1 VTTADKSRCGFVAI
15 VGRPNVG
22 KSTLLNALIGEKVS
36 IVSAKAHTTRHR
48 ILGVLSND
56 SDQVVFLDT
65 PGLQSDRKHALHR
78 LMARTI
84 NQALDDAD
92 ITLMVIEAG
101 KFSRQDRQL
110 AELLREKADQTIL
123 VLNKIDQVKSK
134 ADLLPILQSIAAD
147 FPFAA
152 FVPIS
157 ARGGKNLGDLLG
169 EILKRLP
176 EGPPL
181 YPREMLTDRSQQFRI
196 EETIRE
202 KLLSALHQEI
212 PYGLTVQVE
221 HVGKQEENQILIHAI
236 VWIQR
241 ESHKAIVIGKGGRVL
256 KAVGREARL
265 ELKDMLGE
273 RVHLELWVKV
283 RENWAD
289 SERELQRLG
298 FDLGTS

>member
-1 VTTADKSRCGFVAI
+1 VTTDSNSRCGFVAI

-22 KSTLLNALIGEKVS
+22 KSTLLNALIGEKIS

-48 ILGVLSND
+48 VLGVLNSAT
-56 SDQVVFLDT
+56 DQVVFLDT
-65 PGLQSDRKHALHR
+65 PGLQRDRKHALHR

-110 AELLREKADQTIL
+110 AELLRDSADKTIL
-123 VLNKIDQVKSK
+123 VLNKIDLVKSK
-134 ADLLPILQSIAAD
+134 ADLLPMLQSIAAE

-157 ARGGKNLGDLLG
+157 ARGGKNLGGLLE
-169 EILKRLP
+169 EILSRLP
-176 EGPPL
+176 DGPPL
-181 YPREMLTDRSQQFRI
+181 YPREMLTDRSLQFRI

-202 KLLSALHQEI
+202 KLLGALHQEI

-221 HVGKQEENQILIHAI
+221 HVGKQEADQTLVHAI
-236 VWIQR
+236 IWIQR
-241 ESHKAIVIGKGGRVL
+241 DSHKSIVIGKGGRVL
-256 KAVGREARL
+256 KAVGSQARL
-265 ELKDMLGE
+265 DLNELLGE

-298 FDLGTS
+298 FDIGSQ